1 MIIDEKKGK
10 SVNTMTLSQREAMIN
25 SLEAER
31 LDVVGKI
38 EAVMR
43 EYAKASKKSS
53 LGKRRGK
60 VGKALNDFK
69 K

>member
-38 EAVMR
+38 EAVSCS
-43 EYAKASKKSS
+43 ASK
-53 LGKRRGK
+53 
-60 VGKALNDFK
+60 LNVVLL
-69 K
+69 